1 MYSAYVTDSTA
12 QKFQI
17 PAVTDDGNQATWTV
31 SDTTAAQLDPQ
42 TIAGQPGVMI
52 TIAGVGSG
60 TVTVTATES
69 SGACGVST
77 LNITSAT
84 EDDWTIGSQRY
95 NDGVALHIGR
105 PGGFDGGGPP
115 SDDGGVF
122 EGGGGGFGGGGPPR
136 NDGGSFFEED
146 GGTACTNCHGP
157 TATNG
162 VYNDV
167 AHTPEQLGGFSD
179 TDLVGI
185 ITQGIIPDGGYFDP
199 TVINPNCDASA
210 ECTERAYNE
219 WHSFHQWSDISS
231 DEYKG
236 IVVYLR
242 SLTPTPQTGTS
253 NFGGRGP
260 GGRRDGG
267 GGPGPGDGG

>member
-1 MYSAYVTDSTA
+1 MYSAFVTDSTQ

-17 PAVTDDGNQATWTV
+17 PAVMDDGNQATWV
-31 SDTTAAQLDPQ
+31 ASDTTVAQLQDQ
-42 TIAGQPGVMI
+42 TIAGVPGTMI
-52 TIAGVGSG
+52 TLQGVGSG
-60 TVTVTATES
+60 SITITGTES
-69 SGACGVST
+69 NGACGVST
-77 LNITSAT
+77 LNITSAV

-95 NDGVALHIGR
+95 NDGVALHVG
-105 PGGFDGGGPP
+105 PPAGFD
-115 SDDGGVF
+115 
-122 EGGGGGFGGGGPPR
+122 GGGFGGGDGGFGGFPRDGGGPPPR

-162 VYNDV
+162 IYNDV
-167 AHTPEQLGGFSD
+167 SHTPEQIGGFSD
-179 TDLVGI
+179 DDLIGI
-185 ITQGIIPDGGYFDP
+185 ITQGEIPDGGYFDP

-210 ECTERAYNE
+210 ECTARAYNE

-231 DEYKG
+231 DQYKG

-242 SLTPTPQTGTS
+242 SLTPAPQTGTS

-260 GGRRDGG
+260 GGGHRDGG
-267 GGPGPGDGG
+267 